1 MKFSYSLLKKLAPK
15 ISSKEAL
22 IEKLNFHAFE
32 AVDVPGDT
40 IEIAITPNR
49 FADASSHWGMAQIA
63 VALFGGTLGKLGGRE
78 LKVEKKGT
86 APEIKV
92 TSRKSCIRYAGRYF
106 EIPSQGQSPDWLK
119 EILTACGMRSINAV
133 VDVMN
138 YVMLETGQPLH
149 AFDAE
154 LVEGGI
160 EVRNAKAG
168 EEMRT
173 IDNQDIKLGE
183 SDLVIADQKGPL
195 AIAGIKGGKRAE
207 ITPRTRKIIVEAAN
221 FDPVGI
227 YKTTRQ
233 INLLTDASSRF
244 AHGLSPISVEW
255 GMKRATELLK
265 EVAKAKVGEMTE
277 VNFWKPSKRLLKF
290 DIKRFNQ
297 LTGLELEEKEALGY
311 LKKLGF
317 KITGRFVEIPVTRAD
332 ISIFEDLVEEVVNL
346 YGYQKLPAKAPH
358 VPILPARKEDDVLL
372 KDKARAVLKGFGLSE
387 VYNYTFL
394 SRQDL
399 SKYAEPK
406 WWNAPSL
413 LNPVSAEFQY
423 LRPALA
429 IGLMK
434 NIESN
439 LRFFKDVRV
448 FEVGKTFVEK
458 DKLIVEETK
467 LGIALGAR
475 SGNPILELKGMAD
488 ELLKQLG
495 LTDIFFRDLE
505 WDLRHLEQSKSLR
518 IESDHQVIGY
528 LGVPKGEQGMAILE
542 IDLEKSLKLVQ
553 GEKEYEPL
561 SKYPSVDRDISIFV
575 GQDVR
580 IDQLMAAMENAA
592 PALLDDVDLL
602 DYYDPSIEGK
612 NTKKDHKSLTFRLVF
627 QSGDHT
633 LTDEEV
639 NAEMTKIILLLEEKF
654 GAEVR

>member
-1 MKFSYSLLKKLAPK
+1 M
-15 ISSKEAL
+15 
-22 IEKLNFHAFE
+22 
-32 AVDVPGDT
+32 
-40 IEIAITPNR
+40 
-49 FADASSHWGMAQIA
+49 
-63 VALFGGTLGKLGGRE
+63 
-78 LKVEKKGT
+78 
-86 APEIKV
+86 
-92 TSRKSCIRYAGRYF
+92 
-106 EIPSQGQSPDWLK
+106 
-119 EILTACGMRSINAV
+119 
-133 VDVMN
+133 
-138 YVMLETGQPLH
+138 
-149 AFDAE
+149 
-154 LVEGGI
+154 
-160 EVRNAKAG
+160 
-168 EEMRT
+168 
-173 IDNQDIKLGE
+173 
-183 SDLVIADQKGPL
+183 
-195 AIAGIKGGKRAE
+195 
-207 ITPRTRKIIVEAAN
+207 
-221 FDPVGI
+221 
-227 YKTTRQ
+227 
-233 INLLTDASSRF
+233 
-244 AHGLSPISVEW
+244 
-255 GMKRATELLK
+255 
-265 EVAKAKVGEMTE
+265 
-277 VNFWKPSKRLLKF
+277 
-290 DIKRFNQ
+290 
-297 LTGLELEEKEALGY
+297 
-311 LKKLGF
+311 
-317 KITGRFVEIPVTRAD
+317 
-332 ISIFEDLVEEVVNL
+332 
-346 YGYQKLPAKAPH
+346 
-358 VPILPARKEDDVLL
+358 
-372 KDKARAVLKGFGLSE
+372 
-387 VYNYTFL
+387 
-394 SRQDL
+394 
-399 SKYAEPK
+399 
-406 WWNAPSL
+406 
-413 LNPVSAEFQY
+413 
-423 LRPALA
+423 
-429 IGLMK
+429 
-434 NIESN
+434 
-439 LRFFKDVRV
+439 RFFKDVRV